1 MAKVEI
7 KVPSVGE
14 SVTEVTLSSWLVE
27 DGDYVKLDQSIAEFE
42 SDKATFEMPSEA
54 AGIIT
59 RVANEGDDIKIGGL
73 VAYID
78 TDAAAPEKPTEK
90 IEEKKVEEKIEV
102 ITKQEENLK
111 SEISNLQSNY
121 ATGTPSPAAKKILD
135 EKGID
140 TSDVNGTGVD
150 GRITKED
157 ALKSIV
163 NSQQSIEKKV
173 EVAKETI
180 DYRPS
185 TADFSR
191 SERVEKMTRMRKTIS
206 RRLVAVKNQTAMLT
220 TFNEVDMTRIHEI
233 RAQYKKSFEEQ
244 KGIGLGFM
252 SFFTKA

>member
-78 TDAAAPEKPTEK
+78 TDAAAPEKPIEK

-111 SEISNLQSNY
+111 SEI
-121 ATGTPSPAAKKILD
+121 
-135 EKGID
+135 
-140 TSDVNGTGVD
+140 
-150 GRITKED
+150 
-157 ALKSIV
+157 
-163 NSQQSIEKKV
+163 
-173 EVAKETI
+173 
-180 DYRPS
+180 
-185 TADFSR
+185 
-191 SERVEKMTRMRKTIS
+191 
-206 RRLVAVKNQTAMLT
+206 
-220 TFNEVDMTRIHEI
+220 
-233 RAQYKKSFEEQ
+233 
-244 KGIGLGFM
+244 
-252 SFFTKA
+252 